1 MVLVLLTEK
10 NGKIKPVVIT
20 FYLRLRTDFK
30 LFFVQNQA
38 SDWLTL
44 QIKQSLAW
52 FLARNGFISLLNF
65 STEYQIF
72 KSSMVEQIC

>member
-10 NGKIKPVVIT
+10 NSKIKPVVNT

-30 LFFVQNQA
+30 LFPVQNQA

-52 FLARNGFISLLNF
+52 FLARNGFISHLNF